1 MRERKEGAREREKW
15 KERVNVRERG
25 REDERG
31 KREREQFINST
42 SKCIFGKMPTQE
54 IILANQYM

>member
-1 MRERKEGAREREKW
+1 MRERKEGVREREGW
-15 KERVNVRERG
+15 KEKVNMREG

-31 KREREQFINST
+31 EREQFINST